1 MPDSNAEKYAQIF
14 EDDKRG
20 AAIFDELVNKF
31 GGEVYVP
38 GGPEGARATD
48 YRAGQLSVLNFILR
62 KINQAHGVNQHETIE
77 LDPPTA

>member
-1 MPDSNAEKYAQIF
+1 MTDLQAQKYSQIF

-20 AAIFDELVNKF
+20 AAIFDELVHKF

-38 GGPEGARATD
+38 GGLEGARQTD

-62 KINQAHGVNQHETIE
+62 KINQAHGVNQNETIE
-77 LDPPTA
+77 LDPPPT